1 MAKYE
6 PLRRYL
12 ARQKTARVELTFND
26 IERMIGAFLPKA
38 AKRSTWWNEV
48 EPVAPAAVQVQAWRS
63 AGYRAELSRGEK
75 VVFEKA

>member
-12 ARQKTARVELTFND
+12 ARQKTARVELTFTD

-38 AKRSTWWNEV
+38 AMRPTWWDEI
-48 EPVAPAAVQVQAWRS
+48 EAAAPTAVQIQAWRS
-63 AGYRAELSRGEK
+63 AGYRAQLARDEK